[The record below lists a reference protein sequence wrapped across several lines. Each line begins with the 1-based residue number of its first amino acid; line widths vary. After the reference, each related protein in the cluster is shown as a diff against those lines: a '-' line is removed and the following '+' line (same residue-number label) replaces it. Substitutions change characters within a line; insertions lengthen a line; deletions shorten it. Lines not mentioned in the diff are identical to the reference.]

1 MRVLFGFDQKQAS
14 HTSKRNPS
22 QLIAAQQQ
30 KITAAPKKAPAAA
43 GLPPLSRLRCLPS
56 LSLRLRLEMT
66 LDEYEKVLEE
76 KRKALLALKTEE
88 RKVSM
93 DKDLVSMQL
102 LSSKKSKEEIFVKLG
117 SDKDKR
123 KDAAEKEEKA
133 KKRAGDVLFIQC
145 ICNQLLIH
153 GKTIRV
159 DLARKEG
166 MMMHVWLVLL
176 LRLLR
181 CLLDLSWYGSLR
193 SELHVYALVFV
204 QELN

>member
-1 MRVLFGFDQKQAS
+1 
-14 HTSKRNPS
+14 
-22 QLIAAQQQ
+22 
-30 KITAAPKKAPAAA
+30 
-43 GLPPLSRLRCLPS
+43 
-56 LSLRLRLEMT
+56 MT
-66 LDEYEKVLEE
+66 LDEYEKALEE
-76 KRKALLALKTEE
+76 KRRALLALKTEE

-145 ICNQLLIH
+145 ICNQLLIN

-166 MMMHVWLVLL
+166 MMMHVWLVAK
-176 LRLLR
+176 
-181 CLLDLSWYGSLR
+181 DNGSG
-193 SELHVYALVFV
+193 
-204 QELN
+204 